1 MPRFLPIA
9 ALCLGTC
16 LGSGSLAL
24 AAIPEIADL
33 KSDLA
38 FFKDPTCV
46 ALNPEVQEK
55 DLNRFKS
62 TLLQSVARQLIAG
75 TYDIR
80 HRAASY
86 EAYPSPSA
94 LQRMIKLGDG
104 FSRYENITGI
114 YLEAGRHVVLVGD
127 TDDRKISLLIP
138 EWMRKPPPGIEPS
151 KDPAGWGLKRQEIG
165 IESGLNIIEVKKPG
179 LVYINY
185 YEENPEE
192 APLILVHFLT
202 GKVNGYFDSRR
213 HTNKDWN
220 RLLDNAAAPILDARG
235 KHIQVAYPV
244 EWFNI
249 HTRGK
254 GVELLQNYD
263 TMLLHH
269 YTILG
274 LVKYDKIPP
283 NRILAR
289 VNYNYYMFR
298 DRDGVAYFGNKGTMR
313 MVANPEVVIKGDPC
327 WGFCHEAG
335 HVLQLRPQIT
345 WGGMTEV
352 SCNIFSMYTRGKMGN
367 KSRLASQDNY
377 TKARKS
383 IIQSKPKISYLQ
395 DPDVFNR
402 LVPFWQL
409 HLFFTKQGHPDFY
422 ADVMEEMRK
431 QPDAGRGNDSIRNQ
445 FQFIRICCD
454 VGKVDLTEFFE
465 QWGFFRVGEI
475 KLKDYRNYRFVV
487 TPEMVDEI
495 RSYIARKNYKKPA
508 EDLTLLRD

>member
-1 MPRFLPIA
+1 MPRFLLIA
-9 ALCLGTC
+9 ALSFGTS
-16 LGSGSLAL
+16 LAAGSLAP
-24 AAIPEIADL
+24 AATLEKADL

-38 FFKDPTCV
+38 FFKDSTCV
-46 ALNPEVQEK
+46 ALNPEVTVK

-62 TLLQSVARQLIAG
+62 TLLQNVARQLLAG
-75 TYDIR
+75 TYDIQ

-127 TDDRKISLLIP
+127 TDGRKISLLVP
-138 EWMRKPPPGIEPS
+138 EWMRRPPPGIEPS

-165 IESGLNIIEVKKPG
+165 IESGLNIIEVKKSG
-179 LVYINY
+179 LVYLNY

-192 APLILVHFLT
+192 APVILVHFLT
-202 GKVNGYFDSRR
+202 GKVNGYFDSSR
-213 HTNKDWN
+213 HDNKDWN

-254 GVELLQNYD
+254 GVELMQNYD

-395 DPDVFNR
+395 DQDVFNR

-409 HLFFTKQGHPDFY
+409 HLFFTKHGHPDFY

-454 VGKVDLTEFFE
+454 VGKVDLTDFFE

-487 TPEMVDEI
+487 TPEMVDET
-495 RSYIARKNYKKPA
+495 RAYIARKNYRKPV
-508 EDLTLLRD
+508 EDLSLLSD